1 MKIISNVETANEIK
15 KIITAKTGQPSNVRI
30 YVAGMGWSGPSFG
43 LALDELK
50 DEDKSYDF
58 EGINFVMEGLVH
70 DQFGDFKVEYS
81 GGGYMVVPVNQSP
94 SECGSCSGSC
104 S

>member
-1 MKIISNVETANEIK
+1 VETANEIE
-15 KIITAKTGQPSNVRI
+15 KIITAKTDQPSSVRI

-43 LALDELK
+43 IALDELK

-58 EGINFVMEGLVH
+58 EGVNFIMEGSLH

-81 GGGYMVVPVNQSP
+81 GGGYMVVPVNQEP
-94 SECGSCSGSC
+94 SDCGSCSGSC
-104 S
+104 